1 MNIPVPLLFQL
12 LIVPVTDNT
21 ANVETSSGWA
31 ENQFSPWL
39 SPGRMLWFRI
49 NYLPNQEDLKKWDA
63 SPIFAPDDLLAKLPK
78 SWIGVSE
85 LDILK
90 EEGINYGEKMK
101 KVGVE
106 VEIKV
111 YKGVPHPFMAMDGEE
126 VAFGI

>member
-1 MNIPVPLLFQL
+1 
-12 LIVPVTDNT
+12 
-21 ANVETSSGWA
+21 
-31 ENQFSPWL
+31 
-39 SPGRMLWFRI
+39 MLWFCN
-49 NYLPNQEDLKKWDA
+49 NYLPNQKDLKKWDA

-90 EEGINYGEKMK
+90 AEGINYGEKMK

-111 YKGVPHPFMAMDGEE
+111 YKGVPHPFMAMDGEK

>member
-39 SPGRMLWFRI
+39 SPGRMLWFRN

-63 SPIFAPDDLLAKLPK
+63 SPIFAPNDLLAKLPK

-111 YKGVPHPFMAMDGEE
+111 YKGVPHPFMAMDSEK